1 MRIGITCYPTY
12 GGSGAV
18 ATELGLDLARRGHQ
32 VHFITYDSP
41 FRLRGYSERVF
52 FHQVETRMGRY
63 PLFDHFPYTLA
74 LASKQHEVVLRE
86 RLDLLHVHYAIPH
99 ATTAYL
105 AREMLDGERSLRFIT
120 TLHGTDITLVGQES
134 SFYAIT
140 KFSIEQSDGVT
151 AVSSY
156 LRDET
161 YRAFGCVSCD
171 VRVIPNFVNL
181 QEYRPSEPGCRTQI
195 APGGHKVITHV
206 SNFREVKRV
215 KDVVRVCARIRR
227 AMPATLVMIGDGP
240 ERVDAE
246 SEARELGVS
255 EDVRFLGRLDSVASV
270 LQASDL
276 FILPSQT
283 ESFGL
288 AALEAMAC
296 GAPVVASRA
305 GGLTEVIDDEVNGIL
320 EPVGSVEAMGR
331 RAVELL
337 RDPERHAAMRAA
349 AIAKAQDF
357 SADRIVPMYEAFYEE
372 VLA

>member
-1 MRIGITCYPTY
+1 M
-12 GGSGAV
+12 
-18 ATELGLDLARRGHQ
+18 
-32 VHFITYDSP
+32 
-41 FRLRGYSERVF
+41 
-52 FHQVETRMGRY
+52 
-63 PLFDHFPYTLA
+63 
-74 LASKQHEVVLRE
+74 
-86 RLDLLHVHYAIPH
+86 
-99 ATTAYL
+99 
-105 AREMLDGERSLRFIT
+105 
-120 TLHGTDITLVGQES
+120 
-134 SFYAIT
+134 
-140 KFSIEQSDGVT
+140 
-151 AVSSY
+151 
-156 LRDET
+156 
-161 YRAFGCVSCD
+161 
-171 VRVIPNFVNL
+171 
-181 QEYRPSEPGCRTQI
+181 
-195 APGGHKVITHV
+195 
-206 SNFREVKRV
+206 KRV
-215 KDVVRVCARIRR
+215 KDVVRVFARIRR

-246 SEARELGVS
+246 NEARELGVS
-255 EDVRFLGRLDSVASV
+255 QDVRFLGRLDSVASV

-305 GGLTEVIDDEVNGIL
+305 GGLTEVIDDEMNGIL

-357 SADRIVPMYEAFYEE
+357 SADLIVPMYEAFYQE

>member
-1 MRIGITCYPTY
+1 
-12 GGSGAV
+12 
-18 ATELGLDLARRGHQ
+18 
-32 VHFITYDSP
+32 
-41 FRLRGYSERVF
+41 
-52 FHQVETRMGRY
+52 
-63 PLFDHFPYTLA
+63 
-74 LASKQHEVVLRE
+74 
-86 RLDLLHVHYAIPH
+86 
-99 ATTAYL
+99 
-105 AREMLDGERSLRFIT
+105 
-120 TLHGTDITLVGQES
+120 
-134 SFYAIT
+134 
-140 KFSIEQSDGVT
+140 
-151 AVSSY
+151 
-156 LRDET
+156 
-161 YRAFGCVSCD
+161 
-171 VRVIPNFVNL
+171 
-181 QEYRPSEPGCRTQI
+181 
-195 APGGHKVITHV
+195 
-206 SNFREVKRV
+206 
-215 KDVVRVCARIRR
+215 
-227 AMPATLVMIGDGP
+227 MPATLVMIGDGP

-246 SEARELGVS
+246 SEARELGVT

-349 AIAKAQDF
+349 AIAKAQEF